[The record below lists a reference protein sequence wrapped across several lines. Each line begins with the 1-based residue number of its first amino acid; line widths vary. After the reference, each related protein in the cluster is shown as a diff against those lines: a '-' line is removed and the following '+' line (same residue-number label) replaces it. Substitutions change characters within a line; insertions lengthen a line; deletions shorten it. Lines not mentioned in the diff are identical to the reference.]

1 MMKPTIQSLKNE
13 NDGLK
18 SKLEALTKDFNALK
32 ELLEMEESTCKTGQD
47 GGPSSPETE
56 NRFQFLGDECDD
68 LQIINTA
75 AKQNLAVL
83 TLQFDDVTVK
93 TINKSVNLERKDFT
107 KCLGD

>member
-1 MMKPTIQSLKNE
+1 MKPTIQSLKNE

-18 SKLEALTKDFNALK
+18 SKLEALTKDFKALK
-32 ELLEMEESTCKTGQD
+32 ELLEMEESTGKTGQD

-107 KCLGD
+107 KYLGD